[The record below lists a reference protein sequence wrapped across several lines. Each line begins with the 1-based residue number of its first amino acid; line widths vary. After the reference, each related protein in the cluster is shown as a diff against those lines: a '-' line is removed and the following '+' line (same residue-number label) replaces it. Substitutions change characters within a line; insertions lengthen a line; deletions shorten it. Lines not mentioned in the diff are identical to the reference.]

1 VGKGFFFEWWS
12 AGDDRHKVLSTEELI
27 FPEEMFFFHMYG
39 KKNLGVLDG
48 CHLQPRPS
56 LIIRAE
62 VMHANRPLTS

>member
-12 AGDDRHKVLSTEELI
+12 ACDRHKVPSTEEPIL
-27 FPEEMFFFHMYG
+27 PEEMFFFHMYEN
-39 KKNLGVLDG
+39 KNLGVLDG
-48 CHLQPRPS
+48 CHLQPRSS